1 MIKGYKDKE
10 ILAKKYEELGSLQK
24 VADYFGVSKKLILN
38 YMKRF
43 DIQRNQR
50 KPKQEKYCGRFGI

>member
-38 YMKRF
+38 YK
-43 DIQRNQR
+43 I
-50 KPKQEKYCGRFGI
+50 